1 MNNRKKFFLLFIRYS
16 MGIPPTQ
23 VSKVQL
29 IKKGLLK
36 DREGRTKKKGVVL
49 TTVRT
54 ELEWEGQA

>member
-1 MNNRKKFFLLFIRYS
+1 